1 MIRSRR
7 FAAACLALCL
17 AGLPS
22 SGLAQ
27 ACVSRGEAR
36 QLLEQGLVVPL
47 PEAMQQAG
55 VEGGVVEAELCRGGG
70 GYSYRVRLRQNGQ
83 VRVVNIPAG

>member
-1 MIRSRR
+1 
-7 FAAACLALCL
+7 
-17 AGLPS
+17 
-22 SGLAQ
+22 
-27 ACVSRGEAR
+27 
-36 QLLEQGLVVPL
+36 VPL